1 MDSLTSHFQ
10 STSRAQRVRNDRV
23 ERGRITQAGGRHIH
37 TSTDTE
43 TNEHTAGS
51 RGERKVGEEEKA
63 GQGFSPEAVILRN
76 KSSESLAV
84 SYNMGLCR

>member
-1 MDSLTSHFQ
+1 MEDIY
-10 STSRAQRVRNDRV
+10 VY
-23 ERGRITQAGGRHIH
+23 IYMH
-37 TSTDTE
+37 TDKY
-43 TNEHTAGS
+43 EHTAGS